1 MMREERFKSIL
12 GILMMPVLML
22 VVVGFCMGRAQT
34 RTEEVK
40 SGIWAENGNSIMGTT
55 LEERG
60 YIMYQPLPQGVK
72 ELFDQGVLVS
82 PLESADDNQTVEDDT
97 DRLSSYDRIERGDYL
112 KMNPLTVKKSEVL
125 LDFVMNMNGEL
136 SFDPQQGK
144 FALTDQISKI
154 EAAGFTGFKMQLE
167 KAAQMIQYCNKS
179 RDKWQEG
186 VENVYYFYCQGVEFA
201 LRETSDH
208 VFQLSVQINFS
219 SCYMPAKYQEFV
231 KDVVS
236 GGDYFLYTS
245 TVGGDIETLT
255 FCKDNS
261 ISLLSGRQDEEL
273 GKMVDGKQIVFMFR
287 EGKMIDYYITV
298 QGGELELDNSDKNLI
313 DKCAKGLGKGYPDK
327 ASMTFSG
334 YGVFNIYRGE

>member
-1 MMREERFKSIL
+1 MMKEERFKCIL
-12 GILMMPVLML
+12 GILLMPVLML
-22 VVVGFCMGRAQT
+22 VVVGFCMGRAGN
-34 RTEEVK
+34 EEVK
-40 SGIWAENGNSIMGTT
+40 SSGVWTENGNSKMGTT

-60 YIMYQPLPQGVK
+60 YIMYQPLPQGLK
-72 ELFDQGVLVS
+72 ELIDQGVLVS
-82 PLESADDNQTVEDDT
+82 SLDSDDNETMEDAT
-97 DRLSSYDRIERGDYL
+97 YRLSSYDWIERGDYL
-112 KMNPLTVKKSEVL
+112 KMNPLTVKKSEEL
-125 LDFVMNMNGEL
+125 LEYVMNMNGEL

-144 FALTDQISKI
+144 FASTDQISKI

-179 RDKWQEG
+179 KDKWQEG

-201 LRETSDH
+201 LREISDH

-236 GGDYFLYTS
+236 GGDYFLYAS

-261 ISLLSGRQDEEL
+261 ISLLSDRQDEEL
-273 GKMVDGKQIVFMFR
+273 GKMVDGKRIVFMFR
-287 EGKMIDYYITV
+287 DGKLVDYYMTV
-298 QGGELELDNSDKNLI
+298 QGGDLKLDDSDKNLI
-313 DKCAKGLGKGYPDK
+313 DKCAKGLEKGYPDK
-327 ASMTFSG
+327 ASMTFSR
-334 YGVFNIYRGE
+334 YGVCHVYRGE